1 MLHMKFLSQKVDI
14 SFDHK
19 LGSTYNLYKIFIVF
33 VICSFFK
40 KLMYVQVYNFLKITL
55 EKTTRCYKTIFNS
68 WTKIPAAN
76 FSQTSRS
83 LIIRF
88 HTLN

>member
-1 MLHMKFLSQKVDI
+1 MSTVTYKQHEF
-14 SFDHK
+14 SFSK
-19 LGSTYNLYKIFIVF
+19 NLYIVF
-33 VICSFFK
+33 VVILVFK
-40 KLMYVQVYNFLKITL
+40 LIWYVQVYNFKKKITF
-55 EKTTRCYKTIFNS
+55 EKTTRCSKTIFNS